1 MNKNL
6 QNHNSGYKELKERYS
21 SGSAK
26 KPIQDIR
33 GDILKKARESK
44 GLSLESIHE
53 STKVPLDVL
62 KGIEEGYKI
71 GNVSSYYIKGFVK
84 IYAKYLGVDIHSVLV
99 EHSGQKEET
108 PTVVVK
114 KENVY
119 GDVRLKSR
127 FESFWTKQNKKRV
140 IIVVAVLVAVGILG
154 KVLAFSRQDR
164 VRKKEQIVTKKK
176 VEEKTQV
183 KDTKKESK
191 NITEK
196 KVVNVKNDSKD
207 KAVTTTS
214 KAVDISSTEVAGT
227 ESVVSLKDKVVVV
240 VRAKSAGWLRVKS
253 DGETVFQGELKIG
266 DVETWTA
273 KEKIEISG
281 RHIGQLEFEI
291 NGKLI
296 GSLGREDRQAKTVI
310 ITKNGLSVTK

>member
-1 MNKNL
+1 
-6 QNHNSGYKELKERYS
+6 
-21 SGSAK
+21 
-26 KPIQDIR
+26 
-33 GDILKKARESK
+33 
-44 GLSLESIHE
+44 
-53 STKVPLDVL
+53 
-62 KGIEEGYKI
+62 
-71 GNVSSYYIKGFVK
+71 
-84 IYAKYLGVDIHSVLV
+84 
-99 EHSGQKEET
+99 
-108 PTVVVK
+108 
-114 KENVY
+114 
-119 GDVRLKSR
+119 
-127 FESFWTKQNKKRV
+127 
-140 IIVVAVLVAVGILG
+140 
-154 KVLAFSRQDR
+154 
-164 VRKKEQIVTKKK
+164 
-176 VEEKTQV
+176 
-183 KDTKKESK
+183 
-191 NITEK
+191 
-196 KVVNVKNDSKD
+196 KD

>member
-1 MNKNL
+1 
-6 QNHNSGYKELKERYS
+6 
-21 SGSAK
+21 
-26 KPIQDIR
+26 
-33 GDILKKARESK
+33 
-44 GLSLESIHE
+44 
-53 STKVPLDVL
+53 
-62 KGIEEGYKI
+62 
-71 GNVSSYYIKGFVK
+71 
-84 IYAKYLGVDIHSVLV
+84 
-99 EHSGQKEET
+99 
-108 PTVVVK
+108 
-114 KENVY
+114 
-119 GDVRLKSR
+119 
-127 FESFWTKQNKKRV
+127 
-140 IIVVAVLVAVGILG
+140 VLVAVGILG